1 MSLISIGGFISI
13 SALAVLGFTG
23 NLIRDSENI
32 QKKRDL
38 LSNQTAKTE
47 KQSQELLYYSMN
59 EKIFTYGWYSF
70 AIGVVFSI
78 IGLVTRLV

>member
-1 MSLISIGGFISI
+1 
-13 SALAVLGFTG
+13 
-23 NLIRDSENI
+23 
-32 QKKRDL
+32 